1 MLGYSLKK
9 RFCLTEECFSV
20 GLLLMAA
27 QCNHLSPTI
36 VHNQV
41 TNIQVDAVGL
51 LSGKAC

>member
-1 MLGYSLKK
+1 
-9 RFCLTEECFSV
+9 V
-20 GLLLMAA
+20 GLLVRAA

-51 LSGKAC
+51 LSGKVC